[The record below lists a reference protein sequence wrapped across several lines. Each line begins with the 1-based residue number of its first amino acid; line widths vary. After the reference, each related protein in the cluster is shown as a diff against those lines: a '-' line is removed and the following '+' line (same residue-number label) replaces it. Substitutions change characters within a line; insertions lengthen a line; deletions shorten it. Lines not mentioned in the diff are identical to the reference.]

1 MRAARADVELGQ
13 QVKHGSQQARYG
25 SGQAKHGSQQAKH
38 GSQHGTRQQASAGH

>member
-25 SGQAKHGSQQAKH
+25 SQQVEH